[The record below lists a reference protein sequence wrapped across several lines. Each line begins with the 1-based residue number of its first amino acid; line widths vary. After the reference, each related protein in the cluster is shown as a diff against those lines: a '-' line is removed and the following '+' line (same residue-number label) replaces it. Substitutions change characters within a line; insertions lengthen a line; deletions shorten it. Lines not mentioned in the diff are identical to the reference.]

1 MVHSWRKLRQNLFL
15 GMALPAILLFCFFF
29 ILPLAQGIGISLT
42 NWNGFSTPGF
52 VGFANFIDFF
62 KDRRALNGMKVTL
75 MLGLVTPVC
84 MNLLGLCYA
93 LFLDQKMAGR
103 NVLRVIVYL
112 PTVISSLIMGYVWV
126 LFLRRDGG
134 ALHDIMK
141 LFGLGAHFKVWLTNA
156 RQAVWV
162 IITVN
167 VWQHVGTAMII
178 YLAGMQSIP
187 QELYE
192 VSRIDGANYGQNLR
206 HITFPLLI
214 PSFTINIIMNVI
226 GSLAIFDSV
235 VALTEGGPGYATETL
250 SIFIYRQSFGANTG
264 YATAVALILF
274 VITAI
279 PTLVLYRLLQSRN
292 VEM

>member
-1 MVHSWRKLRQNLFL
+1 MAGLWRKLTQNLYL
-15 GMALPAILLFCFFF
+15 YMALPAILLFCFFF
-29 ILPLAQGIGISLT
+29 ILPLAQGIGISMT

-52 VGFANFIDFF
+52 VGFQNFIDFF
-62 KDRRALNGMKVTL
+62 MDRRALNDMKVTL
-75 MLGLVTPVC
+75 MLGFITPIF
-84 MNLLGLCYA
+84 MNTLGLFYA
-93 LFLDQKMAGR
+93 LFLDQKMRGR
-103 NVLRVIVYL
+103 NALRIIVYL
-112 PTVISSLIMGYVWV
+112 PSVISSLVMGYIWV

-134 ALHDIMK
+134 AFHDIMK
-141 LFGLGAHFKVWLTNA
+141 LFGMGDYFKVWLTNSK
-156 RQAVWV
+156 QAIWV
-162 IITVN
+162 IIIVN

-178 YLAGMQSIP
+178 YLAGLQSIP
-187 QELYE
+187 QELHE
-192 VSRIDGANYGQNLR
+192 VSRIDGANYFQNLR
-206 HITFPLLI
+206 HITLPLLI

-274 VITAI
+274 AITAI
-279 PTLVLYRLLQSRN
+279 PTLILYRLLHSRN